1 MSEGASLLREDVYNF
16 LGHEIGVESNSQGVL
31 EYLRFIY
38 NRFYLGGD
46 NVFFDPLRDHKKAQ
60 RLTVRIIDNLK
71 SSNELL
77 INDNYHLYRL
87 LKKDTSYHIRGQNLR
102 TLAYDTEGFC
112 DPPTIIQSAL
122 LQTISF
128 LTKDYY
134 LFHAGA
140 VSWDEGGIIFPASP
154 RMGKTTLVVKLLS
167 LGFKFLS
174 DEVACLDS
182 NRGVLEP
189 FPRKINI
196 RYESQSL
203 LGLKLV
209 SNNKPHFMETME
221 WESTVDID
229 EIAPATIGTSC
240 PIRYILF
247 LRGFGEKA
255 SLEYLPAS
263 KSLFELFNFCI
274 SPGDDRA
281 SVLFKFAAYMNRI
294 QSFNLVVGNLNET
307 SKLIMKL
314 VNGKMP
320 S

>member
-1 MSEGASLLREDVYNF
+1 MSRETELLQEDIYNF
-16 LGHEIGVESNSQGVL
+16 LGHEIGVQSNSAGIL

-38 NRFYLGGD
+38 NRFYSGGD
-46 NVFFDPLRDHKKAQ
+46 KVFLDPLKEPGKTQ
-60 RLTVRIIDNLK
+60 RLIFRIIDNLH

-77 INDNYHLYRL
+77 IDDTYHLYRL
-87 LKKDTSYHIRGQNLR
+87 LKKGSSYHITGQNLR
-102 TLAYDTEGFC
+102 TLSYDMEGFC
-112 DPPTIIQSAL
+112 DPPTIIQAAL
-122 LQTISF
+122 LQTISY

-140 VSWDEGGIIFPASP
+140 VSWDDRGIIFPASP
-154 RMGKTTLVVKLLS
+154 RMGKTTLVVKILS

-203 LGLKLV
+203 LGLKLL
-209 SNNKPHFMETME
+209 SNNKPHFMETKE

-229 EIAPATIGTSC
+229 EIAPATIGRSS
-240 PIRYILF
+240 PVRYILF
-247 LRGFGEKA
+247 LRGFDEKP
-255 SLEYLPAS
+255 SLEYIPAS
-263 KSLFELFNFCI
+263 KSLFELFNFSI
-274 SPGDDRA
+274 SPVDDRA
-281 SVLFKFAAYMNRI
+281 SVLFKFAPHMDRI
-294 QSFNLVVGNLNET
+294 QTFNLVVGNLDET
-307 SKLIMKL
+307 ADLVMKL

>member
-1 MSEGASLLREDVYNF
+1 MIKEFFHEDVYRF
-16 LGHEIGVESNSQGVL
+16 LGHEIGIQSNSRGVL

-38 NRFYLGGD
+38 NRFYLGD
-46 NVFFDPLRDHKKAQ
+46 DKIFIDPLREPGKAQ
-60 RLTVRIIDNLK
+60 RLIVRIIDHLN

-77 INDNYHLYRL
+77 MNDSYYLYRL
-87 LKKDTSYHIRGQNLR
+87 SKKDNSYYIRGQNLH
-102 TLAYDTEGFC
+102 TLAYDMEGYC

-122 LQTISF
+122 LQTISL
-128 LTKDYY
+128 LTKDYH
-134 LFHAGA
+134 LFHAGV
-140 VSWDEGGIIFPASP
+140 VSWDDGGIIFPASP

-209 SNNKPHFMETME
+209 SNNKPHFMETKE

-229 EIAPATIGTSC
+229 EIAPATIARSC

-247 LRGFGEKA
+247 LRGFDEKP
-255 SLEYLPAS
+255 SLEYIPTS
-263 KSLFELFNFCI
+263 KSLLELFNFSI
-274 SPGDDRA
+274 SPVDDRA
-281 SVLFKFAAYMNRI
+281 SMLFKFAPLMNRI

-307 SKLIMKL
+307 SDLIKRL
-314 VNGKMP
+314 FDGKIP
-320 S
+320 D

>member
-1 MSEGASLLREDVYNF
+1 MSGGKELLLEDVYNF
-16 LGHEIGVESNSQGVL
+16 LGHEIGIQSNSQGVL

-38 NRFYLGGD
+38 DRFYLGGD
-46 NVFFDPLRDHKKAQ
+46 RVFLDPLREQRKAQ

-87 LKKDTSYHIRGQNLR
+87 LKKDGSYHIRGQNLR

-128 LTKDYY
+128 LTKDYH

-140 VSWDEGGIIFPASP
+140 VSWDDGGIIFPASP
-154 RMGKTTLVVKLLS
+154 RMGKTTLVIKLVT

-196 RYESQSL
+196 RFESQSL

-209 SNNKPHFMETME
+209 SNNKPHFMETKE

-229 EIAPATIGTSC
+229 EIAPTTIGRSC
-240 PIRYILF
+240 PIRYVLF
-247 LRGFGEKA
+247 LRGFGEKP
-255 SLEYLPAS
+255 SLEYISAS
-263 KSLFELFNFCI
+263 KSLFELINSSI
-274 SPGDDRA
+274 SPIDDRA
-281 SVLFKFAAYMNRI
+281 SVLFKFAPHMDRI
-294 QSFNLVVGNLNET
+294 QSFNLVIGNLDET
-307 SKLIMKL
+307 SDLIMRL
-314 VNGKMP
+314 FDGKIP
-320 S
+320 D

>member
-1 MSEGASLLREDVYNF
+1 MSGGTELLQEDVYNF
-16 LGHEIGVESNSQGVL
+16 LGHEIGIQSNSRGVL

-38 NRFYLGGD
+38 NRFYFRCDKIFL
-46 NVFFDPLRDHKKAQ
+46 DPLREQGKTQ
-60 RLTVRIIDNLK
+60 RLIVRIIDHLN

-77 INDNYHLYRL
+77 INDSYHLYRL
-87 LKKDTSYHIRGQNLR
+87 LKKDGSYHIRGQNLR
-102 TLAYDTEGFC
+102 TLAYDTEGYC

-128 LTKDYY
+128 LTKDYH

-140 VSWDEGGIIFPASP
+140 VSWDDGGIIFPASP
-154 RMGKTTLVVKLLS
+154 RMGKTTLVVKLVS

-209 SNNKPHFMETME
+209 SNNKPHFMETKE

-229 EIAPATIGTSC
+229 EIAPATIARSC

-247 LRGFGEKA
+247 LRGFDEKP
-255 SLEYLPAS
+255 SLEYIPTS
-263 KSLFELFNFCI
+263 KSLLELFNFSI
-274 SPGDDRA
+274 SPVDDRA
-281 SVLFKFAAYMNRI
+281 SMLFKFAPLMNRI

-307 SKLIMKL
+307 SDLIKRL
-314 VNGKMP
+314 FDGKIP
-320 S
+320 D

>member
-1 MSEGASLLREDVYNF
+1 MNGGTELVQEDVYNF
-16 LGHEIGVESNSQGVL
+16 LGHEIGIRSNSQGVL

-38 NRFYLGGD
+38 NRFYLGD
-46 NVFFDPLRDHKKAQ
+46 DKIFIDPQREPGKAQ
-60 RLTVRIIDNLK
+60 RLIVRIIDHLN

-77 INDNYHLYRL
+77 MDDSYHLYRVS
-87 LKKDTSYHIRGQNLR
+87 KKDNSYHIRGQNLC
-102 TLAYDTEGFC
+102 TLGYDTEGFC
-112 DPPTIIQSAL
+112 DPPTIIQSTL

-128 LTKDYY
+128 LTKDYH

-140 VSWDEGGIIFPASP
+140 VSWDDKGIIFPASP
-154 RMGKTTLVVKLLS
+154 RMGKTTLVVRLVG

-209 SNNKPHFMETME
+209 SNKKPHFMETKE

-229 EIAPATIGTSC
+229 EIAPGTSGTSC

-247 LRGFGEKA
+247 LRGFGAKPN
-255 SLEYLPAS
+255 LESIPAS
-263 KSLFELFNFCI
+263 KSLFELFNSSI
-274 SPGDDRA
+274 SPVDDRA
-281 SVLFKFAAYMNRI
+281 SMLFKFAPHMNRI

-307 SKLIMKL
+307 SELIMRL

>member
-1 MSEGASLLREDVYNF
+1 MNGGTELVQEDVYNF
-16 LGHEIGVESNSQGVL
+16 LGHEIGIRSNSQGVL

-38 NRFYLGGD
+38 NRFYLGD
-46 NVFFDPLRDHKKAQ
+46 DKIFIDPQREPGKAQ
-60 RLTVRIIDNLK
+60 RLIVRIIDHLN

-77 INDNYHLYRL
+77 MDDSYHLYRVS
-87 LKKDTSYHIRGQNLR
+87 KKDNSYHIRGQNLR

-112 DPPTIIQSAL
+112 DPPTIIQSTL

-128 LTKDYY
+128 LTKDYH

-140 VSWDEGGIIFPASP
+140 VSWDDKGIIFPASP
-154 RMGKTTLVVKLLS
+154 RMGKTTLVVRLVG
-167 LGFKFLS
+167 LGFNFLS

-209 SNNKPHFMETME
+209 SNKKPHFMETKE

-229 EIAPATIGTSC
+229 EIAPATIGRSC

-247 LRGFGEKA
+247 LRGFGEKPR
-255 SLEYLPAS
+255 LESISAS
-263 KSLFELFNFCI
+263 KSLFELFNSSI
-274 SPGDDRA
+274 SPVNDRA
-281 SVLFKFAAYMNRI
+281 SMLFKFAPHLNRI
-294 QSFNLVVGNLNET
+294 QSFNLVIGNLNET
-307 SKLIMKL
+307 SELIMRL